1 MFEACR
7 LPIRSAQFSIREYGG
22 KDTVFVMAT
31 EWCHRMQF
39 WCDMWIAEGS
49 CETFVFTR
57 AMANDYVESLEFTN
71 LAAEGTALTKK
82 RCAWI
87 RSIIPSRK

>member
-1 MFEACR
+1 
-7 LPIRSAQFSIREYGG
+7 
-22 KDTVFVMAT
+22 
-31 EWCHRMQF
+31 
-39 WCDMWIAEGS
+39 MWIAEGS

-57 AMANDYVESLEFTN
+57 AMANDYVESREFTN